1 MFSFCSKTCKTVIKN
16 NFSKPSCKLTKTSR
30 TLNNE
35 TYHKDSQQGR
45 IYSFNNVLT
54 DGPFWCSHK
63 NVMCV
68 VGELHFQKCTE
79 QFAYK
84 ENNNNPKTR
93 FPQPCRPN
101 QQVPVTNN
109 NKVYVDSLQSLGM
122 SSSLSASTLWELLR
136 MLQVIS
142 NH

>member
-1 MFSFCSKTCKTVIKN
+1 MKQWNK
-16 NFSKPSCKLTKTSR
+16 
-30 TLNNE
+30 E
-35 TYHKDSQQGR
+35 SQQGHT
-45 IYSFNNVLT
+45 YSFNNVLT

-68 VGELHFQKCTE
+68 VGEVHFQKCTE

-93 FPQPCRPN
+93 FPQPRRPN

-109 NKVYVDSLQSLGM
+109 NKVYGDSLHSLWVWAALYLLQ
-122 SSSLSASTLWELLR
+122 LSGSCWGCYRSFQIINTVRIVRVVWKTGENLFYL
-136 MLQVIS
+136 
-142 NH
+142 